1 MWGWVYDG
9 DGNGSASIAEGERPV
24 GSLGQDAPSTHP
36 WGLVGA
42 IHGALT
48 VPHLRPRH
56 PFDSALAANGRATGH
71 ADARDL

>member
-48 VPHLRPRH
+48 VLAQATRRPLDRC
-56 PFDSALAANGRATGH
+56 
-71 ADARDL
+71 